1 MIILTKKSKFK
12 ILFFFISI
20 ILFVSAL
27 QAFPA
32 NITPT
37 VQIGTELVQDKGFVF
52 SSIKSSSINRNFGNL
67 FGNRLYDLSF
77 PIPTVILAKITLDR
91 YQKWQNNHQEP
102 HINRILLSQIISH
115 DPGISLREIQRT
127 AGLAMGVIQYHMRY
141 LEDSAIE
148 SFKQGRSKHFF
159 EINGYYTYEEKL
171 WLSLTRNPNIKL
183 ILMSL
188 GSDKSAFSQK
198 DLVDQTGN
206 SRALI
211 SYYIKILK
219 QQGILD
225 NDVENQR
232 LQINSKYMSLS
243 NI

>member
-77 PIPTVILAKITLDR
+77 PIPTVILAKIALDR

-102 HINRILLSQIISH
+102 HINRILLSQIIS
-115 DPGISLREIQRT
+115 
-127 AGLAMGVIQYHMRY
+127 
-141 LEDSAIE
+141 
-148 SFKQGRSKHFF
+148 
-159 EINGYYTYEEKL
+159 
-171 WLSLTRNPNIKL
+171 
-183 ILMSL
+183 
-188 GSDKSAFSQK
+188 
-198 DLVDQTGN
+198 
-206 SRALI
+206 AL
-211 SYYIKILK
+211 
-219 QQGILD
+219 
-225 NDVENQR
+225 
-232 LQINSKYMSLS
+232 
-243 NI
+243 